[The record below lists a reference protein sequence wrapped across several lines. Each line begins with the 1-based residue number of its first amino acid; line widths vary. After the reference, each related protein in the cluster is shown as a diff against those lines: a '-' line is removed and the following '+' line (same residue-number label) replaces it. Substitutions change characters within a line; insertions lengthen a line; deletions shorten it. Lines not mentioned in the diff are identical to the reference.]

1 MNCLK
6 FSSDSSSSSSS
17 SSLWE
22 PEDEESSESEEELPL
37 EAPPLSFSFCF
48 MDFVSFYS
56 DALSST
62 FYLFYFDSFSGT
74 SWSGLVA
81 LCGRG
86 DPTESL
92 EPDDLVSKRTS
103 CLLLGEVAAA

>member
-1 MNCLK
+1 MK
-6 FSSDSSSSSSS
+6 FSRDSSS
-17 SSLWE
+17 LGE

-37 EAPPLSFSFCF
+37 DAPPLSFSFCF
-48 MDFVSFYS
+48 ADFVSFYS
-56 DALSST
+56 YSFSSI

-103 CLLLGEVAAA
+103 CLLFGEGAAA